1 MLMMTSAMTT
11 TEISLLYLPIMT
23 PSIRSHTLSFMSKDY
38 NIHSAHHKCFTEPFQ
53 LHFKISV
60 DRYMRGLYSKKEKT
74 YISNFTKAKG
84 IYN

>member
-1 MLMMTSAMTT
+1 MMTSAMTT

-38 NIHSAHHKCFTEPFQ
+38 NIHSTHHKCFTEPFQ